1 MSKLRYDTVGSFN
14 FNLYFRVARVPCMKN
29 YYLKFLFRGK
39 ENPFICIVEKQTA
52 NRIQEC
58 LLNRDRVT
66 DGGFIEIEQASKKEN
81 VYVKISQ
88 IQMCQ
93 VLWDNGIV
101 ESNDED
107 EDLCNDDALESN
119 GKENEEGYS
128 LLLILSGVN
137 QIFRYSDMKPDNL
150 QEIIDSVTDI
160 TNEISEEFFI
170 RLIDDDGEVNLVKA
184 NDIILMECLNPA
196 VYENDFNFELN

>member
-1 MSKLRYDTVGSFN
+1 
-14 FNLYFRVARVPCMKN
+14 MKN